1 MNITPERLYAYLDGE
16 LDAAARAEVE
26 AALAADPALAA
37 ELAAQRGLRAQLRGA
52 YDPVLDEPMSKR
64 LQAVTAETPA
74 ANVVDLASRR
84 VARRWWQAPAT
95 GWAAAAALA
104 LGVLLVP
111 RLQPEAGLVGEV
123 DGRLVAQG
131 ELRRA
136 LDEGRS
142 GERFGSVAVGFAFR
156 DREGAYC
163 RSFTLD
169 EAPARAGLSCRG
181 PEAWTVEVLAE
192 TAAVPGTE
200 LRQAAAALPPA
211 VLAAIDARIE
221 GEPLDAE
228 AEAAALSAGWR

>member
-1 MNITPERLYAYLDGE
+1 MTITPEQLYAYLDGE
-16 LDAAARAEVE
+16 LDAAGRAEVE

-37 ELAAQRGLRAQLRGA
+37 ELAAQRGLRRQLRGA
-52 YDPVLDEPMSKR
+52 YDPVLGEPMSQR
-64 LQAVTAETPA
+64 LQAVTGETPA
-74 ANVVDLASRR
+74 TNVVDLADRR
-84 VARRWWQAPAT
+84 ATPRRGWRIPAT
-95 GWAAAAALA
+95 GWAVAATLA

-111 RLQPEAGLVGEV
+111 HLSPEAGLVGEV

-136 LDEGRS
+136 LEEGRS
-142 GERFGSVAVGFAFR
+142 GEHFGRVALGFGFR
-156 DREGAYC
+156 DRGGAYC

-169 EAPARAGLSCRG
+169 ETPARAGFSCRG
-181 PEAWTVEVLAE
+181 PDAWTVEVLAE
-192 TAAVPGTE
+192 AVPQGGE
-200 LRQAAAALPPA
+200 LRQAASLPPA

>member
-52 YDPVLDEPMSKR
+52 FDPVLGEPMPER
-64 LQAVTAETPA
+64 LQAVTAERPVA
-74 ANVVDLASRR
+74 AVVDLA
-84 VARRWWQAPAT
+84 ARRGAKRSWRLPAT
-95 GWAAAAALA
+95 GLAAAAALA

-111 RLQPEAGLVGEV
+111 RLQPEADLVGEV

-136 LDEGRS
+136 LDEGGS
-142 GERFGSVAVGFAFR
+142 GARFGEVALGFAFR
-156 DREGAYC
+156 DRAGSYC
-163 RSFTLD
+163 RSFTLHG
-169 EAPARAGLSCRG
+169 APARAGFSCRG
-181 PEAWTVEVLAE
+181 TRDWTVEVLAE
-192 TAAVPGTE
+192 TTVQGGE
-200 LRQAAAALPPA
+200 LRQAAAALPPE
-211 VLAAIDARIE
+211 VLDAIDARIE

-228 AEAAALSAGWR
+228 AEAQAREHGWR